1 MYAVA
6 VISRTVPFAKYHV
19 VQCKE
24 VGGDK
29 RITEMQDKIKNMRNS
44 SHQKGNNVLHNIGHN
59 TGAKRNTGDISM
71 FAFAMCLLVDPA
83 DAN

>member
-44 SHQKGNNVLHNIGHN
+44 SH
-59 TGAKRNTGDISM
+59 
-71 FAFAMCLLVDPA
+71 
-83 DAN
+83 